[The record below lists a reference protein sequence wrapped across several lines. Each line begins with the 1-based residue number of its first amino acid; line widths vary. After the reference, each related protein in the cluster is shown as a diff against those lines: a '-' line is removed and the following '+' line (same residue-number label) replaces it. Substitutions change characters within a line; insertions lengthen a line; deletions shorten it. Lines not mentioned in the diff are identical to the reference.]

1 MGNSLQNKIAL
12 VTGASTGI
20 GLGIAK
26 RFVSDGAQ
34 VVITGYHQAEL
45 NAAVAEIGPRATGIR
60 TDVAKMPPGP
70 PAVVARSAE
79 VPHPAW
85 VAMHRCPIPLP
96 DSREKIYIRTDP
108 PKTIAF
114 CNTFPQ

>member
-34 VVITGYHQAEL
+34 VVITGRRQAEL
-45 NAAVAEIGPRATGIR
+45 NATVAEIGPRATGIR

-70 PAVVARSAE
+70 PAVVAGSA
-79 VPHPAW
+79 
-85 VAMHRCPIPLP
+85 
-96 DSREKIYIRTDP
+96 
-108 PKTIAF
+108 
-114 CNTFPQ
+114 